1 MLQSAGQTFLAALR
15 DVAERQFGRDHQC
28 WRAIDQALADGDAA
42 AAQAALHGL
51 EPAVLERLMAETH
64 KTMRED
70 PARILGAW
78 SSDRRSH

>member
-1 MLQSAGQTFLAALR
+1 MLKPAGQTFLAALR
-15 DVAERQFGRDHQC
+15 DVAECQLGRDHHC
-28 WRAIDQALADGDAA
+28 WRAIDRALTDGDAA

-51 EPAVLERLMAETH
+51 EPATLERLMAETH

-78 SSDRRSH
+78 SSGRRSH